1 MLIDEVMWRWIS
13 YAGNHGVVVEFD
25 IIAFGWIRPGSSR
38 KFQIKAQILSTGEDE
53 ALQVA
58 TYKAISVS

>member
-1 MLIDEVMWRWIS
+1 MQTELYSNAR
-13 YAGNHGVVVEFD
+13 NHEDGSR
-25 IIAFGWIRPGSSR
+25 APGAMDGSGQEAQE

-58 TYKAISVS
+58 TYKATSVPSSI

>member
-1 MLIDEVMWRWIS
+1 MD
-13 YAGNHGVVVEFD
+13 
-25 IIAFGWIRPGSSR
+25 GSGQEAQE